1 MSGPGAGPAGE
12 GGPLPE
18 PSPPDAPLT
27 PRAAKVLH
35 EAARLAALQGMPERD
50 GRPVVGVEH
59 IFLAVLEEEDG
70 LPVQALRDEV
80 DLHRAIDLVLRAMGS
95 GPRLRPPG
103 SRPGAA
109 PPGPGS

>member
-1 MSGPGAGPAGE
+1 MSAPGAEP
-12 GGPLPE
+12 GGSGRA

-35 EAARLAALQGMPERD
+35 EAARLAALHGMPERG

-70 LPVQALRDEV
+70 LPVQALRDEI
-80 DLHRAIDLVLRAMGS
+80 DLHRAVALVLRAMG
-95 GPRLRPPG
+95 R
-103 SRPGAA
+103 
-109 PPGPGS
+109 